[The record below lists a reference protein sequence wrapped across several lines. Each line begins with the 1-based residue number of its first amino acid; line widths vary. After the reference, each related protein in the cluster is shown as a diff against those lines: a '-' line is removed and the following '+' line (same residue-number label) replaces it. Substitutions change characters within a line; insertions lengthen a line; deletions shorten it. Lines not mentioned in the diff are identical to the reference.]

1 MMDLSLNHWCRIR
14 MNKFLSGAEVVGF
27 GLGKKYELVVIV
39 LCFNQSRYVKE
50 AVNSVIAQDWSES
63 WHIIVHDDASTDES
77 AIEIRKLVEYH
88 STKITAI
95 LQSHNRYSSAFNIPI
110 ELQRLVDAEFIARLD
125 ADDYF
130 ITPKKLREQVAIL
143 AKSPEIVLV
152 SHPYLIINE
161 SGIPNVKIVFGRKLE
176 ISRYQMF
183 LGNPIATPTAMYRSI
198 AAAEMPAK
206 LSGSRIQDWPFWV
219 ILAMKGRVS
228 YLRGLESGYRVHAEN
243 SFAGRSNTEFKA
255 DNLMAHRTLIEYLGT
270 RSSLLL
276 RVLYA
281 QALCNFKLDQISFGK
296 ATVVSNKIKAFLM
309 GHKKIKVQKS

>member
-1 MMDLSLNHWCRIR
+1 
-14 MNKFLSGAEVVGF
+14 MNEFLSGADVIGL

-63 WHIIVHDDASTDES
+63 WHIIVHDDASRDDS
-77 AIEIRKLVEYH
+77 ASEIRKLVE
-88 STKITAI
+88 SNPMKVTAI
-95 LQSHNRYSSAFNIPI
+95 LQSQNRYSRAFNIPI

-152 SHPYLIINE
+152 SHPYLIVNE
-161 SGIPNVKIVFGRKLE
+161 SRIPQAKIVFGRK
-176 ISRYQMF
+176 SRINRHQIL

-198 AAAEMPAK
+198 AAAEMPAE
-206 LSGSRIQDWPFWV
+206 LSDSRIQDWPFWV
-219 ILAMKGRVS
+219 ILANRGRVS

-243 SFAGRSNTEFKA
+243 GFAGRSNSEFKA
-255 DNLMAHRTLIEYLGT
+255 DNLMAHRTLIKYLET
-270 RSSLLL
+270 PSSLLL

-281 QALCNFKLDQISFGK
+281 QALCSFKLDQISFGK
-296 ATVVSNKIKAFLM
+296 ATLASNKIKAFLM
-309 GHKKIKVQKS
+309 GHKRIKVQKS

>member
-1 MMDLSLNHWCRIR
+1 
-14 MNKFLSGAEVVGF
+14 MNEFLSGADVIGL

-63 WHIIVHDDASTDES
+63 WHIIVHDDASRDDS
-77 AIEIRKLVEYH
+77 ASEIRKLVE
-88 STKITAI
+88 SNPMKVTAI
-95 LQSHNRYSSAFNIPI
+95 LQSQNRYSRAFNIPI

-152 SHPYLIINE
+152 SHPYLIVNE
-161 SGIPNVKIVFGRKLE
+161 SRIPQAKIVFGRK
-176 ISRYQMF
+176 SRINRHQIL

-198 AAAEMPAK
+198 AAAEMPAE
-206 LSGSRIQDWPFWV
+206 LSDSRIQDWPFWV
-219 ILAMKGRVS
+219 ILANRGRVS

-243 SFAGRSNTEFKA
+243 GFAGRSNSEFKA
-255 DNLMAHRTLIEYLGT
+255 DNLMAHRTLIKYLET

-281 QALCNFKLDQISFGK
+281 QALCSFKLDQISFGK
-296 ATVVSNKIKAFLM
+296 ATLASNKIKAFLM
-309 GHKKIKVQKS
+309 GYKRIKVQKS